1 MLIYEHIYVHTHKK
15 KSEEVGSPRSRTIDH
30 YEPSSLE
37 TEVRSSLRN
46 HGFLTTKPFLHH
58 PSHCLLIIAFY
69 GNVHRYD
76 TGNIIQDLKRVSSVV
91 QLESCGSM
99 LIKNHIKTVSSLN
112 SLQPHCVKKQILTV
126 NMNCWLY

>member
-15 KSEEVGSPRSRTIDH
+15 KKNQKRLDPLEVES
-30 YEPSSLE
+30 SSLE
-37 TEVRSSLRN
+37 TEVRSALRN

-76 TGNIIQDLKRVSSVV
+76 TGNIIRDLKRVSSVV

-99 LIKNHIKTVSSLN
+99 LIKNHTKTVSSLN